1 MSEVAVTV
9 TDASFDKLV
18 QQTDAVVV
26 DCWAPWC
33 APCRMLAPIVE
44 DLAQTYRGKVVFGK
58 LNTDENPATAE
69 RFSIMSI
76 PTLLFF
82 KEGRLVDSVVGVV
95 SRAFLEQKVRKLL

>member
-58 LNTDENPATAE
+58 PNTDENPATAE